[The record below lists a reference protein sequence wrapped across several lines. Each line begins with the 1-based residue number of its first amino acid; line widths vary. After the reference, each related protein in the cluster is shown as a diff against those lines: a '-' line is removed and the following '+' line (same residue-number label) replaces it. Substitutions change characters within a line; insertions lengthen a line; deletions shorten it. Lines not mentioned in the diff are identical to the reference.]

1 MREFNFLSF
10 LTGTAKVGSP
20 FVFPCWLDKQPEEVR
35 SLLLDGGWL
44 VEDHTRECVCV
55 DGEVFGV
62 EAMFDGLGRA
72 HYFYMEE
79 GTPTWLDGEPL
90 TYSASFAPL
99 PAYLREKLGLRGM
112 SRELVDGHLWNI
124 GTYGQGARDV
134 YLARNPARNAS
145 VMEGLRNATP
155 SSLVLQFGHTS
166 GNIPLDGRQVFDLCG
181 LMDWRDNA
189 LSFNPQAIIDN
200 VAALQAETQQKEKDR
215 PGRTAHQDAIENLLK
230 AWFRLKYENAK
241 RSRRGERPLST
252 DKADLLFTT
261 QEGLANALH
270 ISKAAVTRAKQNW
283 EQDYFGDGDV
293 YLTLIRHIDISN
305 SDAVLDLYWQLK
317 PRLAKM
323 GIEYE

>member
-10 LTGTAKVGSP
+10 LTGTAKVSSP
-20 FVFPCWLDKQPEEVR
+20 FVFPCWLEEQPEAVR
-35 SLLLDGGWL
+35 SLLLGGGWL
-44 VEDHTRECVCV
+44 VEDHSRECVCV

-62 EAMFDGLGRA
+62 ETVFDGLGRA

-90 TYSASFAPL
+90 TYSATFAPL
-99 PAYLREKLGLRGM
+99 PGYLRGKLDLRGM
-112 SRELVDGHLWNI
+112 SRELVDSHLWNI

-134 YLARNPARNAS
+134 YLARNPAKNAS
-145 VMEGLRNATP
+145 VMEWLRKATP
-155 SSLVLQFGHTS
+155 GSLVLQFGHTAAD
-166 GNIPLDGRQVFDLCG
+166 IPLDGRQVFDLCG

-200 VAALQAETQQKEKDR
+200 VAALQAETQAKEKDR
-215 PGRTAHQDAIENLLK
+215 SGRTAHQDAIERILR

-241 RSRRGERPLST
+241 RSRRGETQLST

-270 ISKAAVTRAKQNW
+270 IPKAAVTRAKQNW
-283 EQDYFGDGDV
+283 EQDYFGNGDV
-293 YLTLIRHIDISN
+293 YLTLIKHIDISD

>member
-10 LTGTAKVGSP
+10 LTGTAKVSSP
-20 FVFPCWLDKQPEEVR
+20 FVFPCWLEEQPEAVR

-44 VEDHTRECVCV
+44 VEDHSRECVCV

-62 EAMFDGLGRA
+62 ETVFDGLGRA
-72 HYFYMEE
+72 HYYYMEE

-90 TYSASFAPL
+90 TYSATFAPL
-99 PAYLREKLGLRGM
+99 PGYLRGRLGLRGM

-134 YLARNPARNAS
+134 YLARNPAKNAA
-145 VMEGLRNATP
+145 VMENLRKAAAG
-155 SSLVLQFGHTS
+155 SLVLQFGHTS
-166 GNIPLDGRQVFDLCG
+166 GDIPLDGRQVFDLCG
-181 LMDWRDNA
+181 LMDWCDNA

-200 VAALQAETQQKEKDR
+200 VAALQAEAQQKERNRHVKV
-215 PGRTAHQDAIENLLK
+215 AHQDAIENLLK

-293 YLTLIRHIDISN
+293 YLTLIKHIDISD